1 MKPVLKILGLTVIV
15 IFIISI
21 VLFSASLLMK
31 DKVAGIV
38 LKSLNKNISTKFDI
52 GSFRLSFLRKFPNA
66 SLELKNVLV
75 HSSTNFGADEFIGI
89 NTDTLLSADF
99 VSVEFRIT
107 DIIKGN
113 YNIERIGAKT
123 GKMNFFTDMSGFV
136 NYDISVKSENSGSKV
151 FTINLER
158 INLNN
163 IKAYYNNRASK
174 LIITGVVKTGK
185 LKSRISGRNIDFTAK
200 SDMEITRFQLHNTIL
215 TKTIA
220 AGLDVTLNS
229 SKSGILFKKGSLAI
243 ENYEFSLDGFFSS
256 DHMLDLNIT
265 GKNIDLSKI
274 RKYLPEKYLRKVSD
288 YDPTGLLMV
297 GCKIKGPLTR
307 TKNPHIEINYFLNNG
322 RVTYGKSDLKIKNL
336 SFNGNFSNGS
346 KNNFETSS
354 VSLNDIKVMLG
365 STEYTGSLVI
375 SDLNHPKSE
384 VVLKGR
390 VYPGEL
396 REFFDIQKISTA
408 DGFVDIDIKL
418 ITDFW
423 PKDTIT
429 QNNIIDLRPE
439 GSLFFNSF
447 SIGLKSNKL
456 LINKVNGNVSF
467 SDIIRAGNLSFI
479 YKGQEIKVNGEFRN
493 LPEWFA
499 GKPVKLLVSA
509 DVAFNRLIPEA
520 FLTEPSTSAMT
531 ASKKTAIKMP
541 GDIVLDINFKIDSLN
556 YKTFFSSKIAGTL
569 NYKPRLLTIKSV
581 NMKSLSGTISGN
593 GFIFQ
598 NSTKA
603 VIAKGSFNVTD
614 IDVNKAF
621 KTFHNFGQNFL
632 KAENL
637 AGTLS
642 GSFSL
647 LLPMDSLLNTQIK
660 SLTAE
665 GKYILINGALI
676 NFEPVK
682 ELSSFIEL
690 SELENI
696 HFEKLENDFFI
707 RNNFLYI
714 PQMNVKS
721 SAADLSVNGKHSFD
735 NDYEYH
741 VKMLLSEILSKKR
754 KKTKS
759 NVTEFGLVQDDGLG
773 RTSILLKIT
782 GKGEEVK
789 VGYDLKAAGSE
800 LINNIKAE
808 RETLKS
814 ILNQEYG
821 WYKSDT
827 TVKQLPAEN
836 KRSRFRI
843 SWDDSDSTKKSTTPP
858 VVKKKSTIKNPFK
871 KEF

>member
-408 DGFVDIDIKL
+408 AGFVDIDIKL